1 MKADL
6 WQPLANELGVPWR
19 SAEAMHWLLG
29 EREMARRANT
39 IPFALVSGPNSAG
52 PQGEGNGRIAQTN
65 RMLDST
71 ICFEPSDIAALQ
83 AASPGGQ
90 GSTGAF
96 RFGYDARARL
106 SGGSDGSDGPG
117 YGDYD
122 GENDSPTGL
131 GRSGVAGRE
140 DNVKR
145 EGVVPSEEGLRL
157 PRIAQLDDSGYDR
170 NRRDEP
176 GYSSV
181 LHHPYAARRGD
192 NCHHASREGDSHPG
206 SNGSLPTNRSNGS
219 NHRSSNG
226 SRPEHPLN
234 VDTQQRRDSQG
245 SNASR
250 GSGSGTGSGP
260 QSGTASSPKSGHL
273 HSPSIPRKR
282 KDGSHEDRTSL

>member
-83 AASPGGQ
+83 ATSPGAQ
-90 GSTGAF
+90 GSTGQF
-96 RFGYDARARL
+96 RFGYDARAEL

-122 GENDSPTGL
+122 EDNDSPTGL
-131 GRSGVAGRE
+131 GRPSGARRK
-140 DNVKR
+140 DSVKR
-145 EGVVPSEEGLRL
+145 EELVPSEEGLRL
-157 PRIAQLDDSGYDR
+157 PRLAQLDYDP

-176 GYSSV
+176 GYSDV
-181 LHHPYAARRGD
+181 RHHPFAASRRG
-192 NCHHASREGDSHPG
+192 NNHQGNRGGDGQHG
-206 SNGSLPTNRSNGS
+206 SYGSLPKSHSNGS
-219 NHRSSNG
+219 NHRGSNG
-226 SRPEHPLN
+226 SRPEHPLV

-250 GSGSGTGSGP
+250 GSGSGTASGP
-260 QSGTASSPKSGHL
+260 QSGTASSPKSGNL

-282 KDGSHEDRTSL
+282 KDGSHEDRRSL

>member
-83 AASPGGQ
+83 ATSPGGQ

-122 GENDSPTGL
+122 GDNDSPTGL
-131 GRSGVAGRE
+131 GRSGGAGRE
-140 DNVKR
+140 DNVKS

-157 PRIAQLDDSGYDR
+157 PRIAQLDDRGYDQ

-176 GYSSV
+176 GYSSA
-181 LHHPYAARRGD
+181 LHHPYAERRGD
-192 NCHHASREGDSHPG
+192 NNHHASRGGDSHPG

-226 SRPEHPLN
+226 SRPEHPLI

-245 SNASR
+245 SHVSR
-250 GSGSGTGSGP
+250 CSGSGTGSGP
-260 QSGTASSPKSGHL
+260 QSGTASSPKSGRL

-282 KDGSHEDRTSL
+282 KDESHEDRTSL